1 LIIDKNKK
9 PGIEFD
15 SVILQ
20 KLNFNRDVS
29 TVHPKM
35 DLKVEFNISSTVN
48 SDKTK
53 ATILLEVTIKDSEQS
68 NFFIDCKMVGNFSVI
83 QGDEN
88 LDLNQFLNINAPA
101 LIFPY
106 VRETISNITMRAGI
120 KPIILPP
127 INMHL
132 VKKSTNNK

>member
-1 LIIDKNKK
+1 MDKNKK

-15 SVILQ
+15 SVILE

-29 TVHPKM
+29 TIHPKM
-35 DLKVEFNISSTVN
+35 NLKVEFNISSTVN

-68 NFFIDCKMVGNFSVI
+68 NFFIDCEMVGHFSVI

-127 INMHL
+127 MNMQL
-132 VKKSTNNK
+132 VKKSTSNK